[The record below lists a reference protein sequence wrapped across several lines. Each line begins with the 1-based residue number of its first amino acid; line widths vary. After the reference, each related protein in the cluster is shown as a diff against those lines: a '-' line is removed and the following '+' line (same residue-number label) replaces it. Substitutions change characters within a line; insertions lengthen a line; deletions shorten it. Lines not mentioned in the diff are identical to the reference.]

1 MALRTLVYSNSHE
14 GMLAKHKEVDQEELK
29 RLASFLEGFNM
40 TAKQENQIKSEV
52 CQAINAFLSRSVLRA
67 RVDNDMLRALEKV
80 LQEQLYSKLAKVR
93 TSSKSLL
100 AKLQNPSCFEAES
113 KQGFQS
119 VTEPPTSISQDRLY
133 IDLRNR
139 TITQKPPENTG
150 KITQKPADFMAT
162 FTEKPTEVF
171 KTFTENPD
179 EARPEISSELAAE
192 KNEGRSPDNVETKGL
207 SKVGPN
213 NLFQEKRDQVKMN
226 KLKEDHSDSPEL
238 KRGLFV
244 IEDSLLEMT
253 KGKGWGPNIRAK
265 NYLKRHLINAST
277 ENLSIEQQRVAKMK
291 ENMEKQR
298 TELRYKVGKSKSQK
312 RLGFERFSGINEDA
326 ERKRLKRL
334 EMIKKGLNPDT
345 GMKDEQMLFE
355 EEIIQA
361 GDNNANMGGVP
372 PKKKPMGIDKC
383 SPS

>member
-93 TSSKSLL
+93 SSSKSLL
-100 AKLQNPSCFEAES
+100 AKLQNPSSFEAES

-139 TITQKPPENTG
+139 TITEKLPENKGT
-150 KITQKPADFMAT
+150 IIQKPAL
-162 FTEKPTEVF
+162 TEKPTEVS
-171 KTFTENPD
+171 KTFTEKPD
-179 EARPEISSELAAE
+179 ESRPEISSELAAE
-192 KNEGRSPDNVETKGL
+192 KNEGRSPDNVEAKGL
-207 SKVGPN
+207 PKVGSN
-213 NLFQEKRDQVKMN
+213 NLFQEKRDQLKMN

-265 NYLKRHLINAST
+265 NYLKRHLTNAST
-277 ENLSIEQQRVAKMK
+277 GNLSIEQQRVAKMK

-312 RLGFERFSGINEDA
+312 RLGFERFSGINEEA
-326 ERKRLKRL
+326 ERKRLRRL

-345 GMKDEQMLFE
+345 GRKDDQMLFE

-361 GDNNANMGGVP
+361 GDNNANIGGVP
-372 PKKKPMGIDKC
+372 PKKKPVGIDKC